1 MNVACYLLFV
11 AVLCCLNYAYTIYIY
26 YYYIYFFVLQFLVL
40 LIVYFNLFSIRN
52 ISFSFTCH
60 QLCVLFPLLGGV
72 DCVIMDFNYPTAFDY
87 SNRQRNQRTLV
98 KRLIRL
104 AQSHCP
110 LCISQWESPFPHVPH
125 ANQSI
130 NHARHNSGYWLY
142 IIYIV
147 YAFAL
152 ALYTDHILIKI
163 VYAPFPPLRTAF
175 SLCNSCQNGPINC
188 AACNSMSIEL
198 VKGINCRM
206 KCKHTHKYTHTH
218 GHYNW
223 PPCIEIRQHVFMARD
238 CETVGNLMI
247 LQVQN
252 ILPAMPPIN
261 QPHSPI
267 LYRIGYLC
275 IVYM

>member
-1 MNVACYLLFV
+1 MFCNFLFCW
-11 AVLCCLNYAYTIYIY
+11 LCIL
-26 YYYIYFFVLQFLVL
+26 IYFQSETF
-40 LIVYFNLFSIRN
+40 
-52 ISFSFTCH
+52 H
-60 QLCVLFPLLGGV
+60 FPLLV
-72 DCVIMDFNYPTAFDY
+72 TNFVFCFPFWA
-87 SNRQRNQRTLV
+87 
-98 KRLIRL
+98 RLIVWL
-104 AQSHCP
+104 WILITQQPLIIPIDSEINELSLSDWLDWHKAIAHCP
-110 LCISQWESPFPHVPH
+110 LCISQWESPFSNVPH

-163 VYAPFPPLRTAF
+163 VYAPFPPLRTVF

-206 KCKHTHKYTHTH
+206 KCKHTHKHTHTH

-252 ILPAMPPIN
+252 ILPAMRPIN

-267 LYRIGYLC
+267 LYRIAYLC
-275 IVYM
+275 KVYM

>member
-1 MNVACYLLFV
+1 M
-11 AVLCCLNYAYTIYIY
+11 
-26 YYYIYFFVLQFLVL
+26 QFLVL

-60 QLCVLFPLLGGV
+60 QLCVLFPLLGGA
-72 DCVIMDFNYPTAFDY
+72 DCEIMDFNYPTAFDY

-110 LCISQWESPFPHVPH
+110 LPIVHFPMGKSISQCSPCKSI
-125 ANQSI
+125 NQSCQTQFGLLTI
-130 NHARHNSGYWLY
+130 YY
-142 IIYIV
+142 IYSI

-206 KCKHTHKYTHTH
+206 KCKHTHKHTHTH
-218 GHYNW
+218 GHN
-223 PPCIEIRQHVFMARD
+223 
-238 CETVGNLMI
+238 N
-247 LQVQN
+247 
-252 ILPAMPPIN
+252 
-261 QPHSPI
+261 
-267 LYRIGYLC
+267 
-275 IVYM
+275 